1 MVISMWIAAAAAAV
15 QAAPAAPAGQSIQQQ
30 FDAASAALDKAQ
42 WDEAARLY
50 ERLEARLGA
59 ATPTAARSRAIVRI
73 RKAHA
78 LVNLHRWGEA
88 ETALRQ
94 GLAALP
100 ANDASVREDRALGLL
115 DMGELS
121 ERALDYGEALKDYRA
136 AEPVLPGSFQV
147 RALRGLI
154 QTGMFYDAQQALA
167 DAQRGLA
174 LAATDPANKRREA
187 VFRTLRGRVLLNLGR
202 TAEAR
207 QDFEKAVTL
216 LGGLTEHVD
225 INDLAARSDAAIAAR
240 IAGDQEAAR
249 KYLAWT
255 GAGHFDT
262 PFPAALD
269 MAPPPCGE
277 ELKPDDVAVVELA
290 ISPDGSVAEATP
302 IYASRQ
308 GTSALL
314 FARAAGAWSWQP
326 EDLAKIPP
334 LFRALTRLEMRCST
348 AVRHPIVAELLRPEV
363 DEWLQQHHVEPLDT
377 GDVGQA
383 ARLKPLQAELA
394 RREAGAGQASV
405 VLVPVLVDLARNPLV
420 GNEDSRADLDRALG
434 IATAAKAPGPVIAY
448 LGIFRA
454 LAVDWRALHAGNADA
469 SLRALL
475 ADPRVAADPR
485 ASTAVRL
492 AVAARL
498 ASTKAGRADAMA
510 LLDEATRTPGLPPQ
524 DPMRAAAFA
533 RLASLKLANGDTE
546 AARATYAASGL
557 SADQCALLDAT
568 PRLKHGG
575 GSSGDFPQEAM
586 RWGFEGWAKLEYDL
600 TAAGV
605 TTNVR
610 PTVAYPPF
618 IFGKAG
624 SEIVQRLRYD
634 ASFRPDGSLGCGG
647 MSQSIQFRIGR

>member
-1 MVISMWIAAAAAAV
+1 MAVSMWIAAAAAAV
-15 QAAPAAPAGQSIQQQ
+15 QAVPAAPAGQSIQQQ

-50 ERLEARLGA
+50 EGLEARLGA

-88 ETALRQ
+88 ETALRH

-136 AEPVLPGSFQV
+136 AEPALPGSFQV
-147 RALRGLI
+147 RALRGMI

-167 DAQRGLA
+167 DAERGLA
-174 LAATDPANKRREA
+174 LAATDPGNKRREA

-207 QDFEKAVTL
+207 QDFEKAVSL

-225 INDLAARSDAAIAAR
+225 VNDLAARSDAAVAAR
-240 IAGDQEAAR
+240 LAGDEEAAR

-269 MAPPPCGE
+269 MPPPPCGD

-290 ISPDGSVAEATP
+290 ISPEGSVAEATP

-348 AVRHPIVAELLRPEV
+348 AVRHPLVAELLRPEV
-363 DEWLQQHHVEPLDT
+363 DEWLQQQHVEPLDS

-394 RREAGAGQASV
+394 RREATAGPAAV
-405 VLVPVLVDLARNPLV
+405 ALVPVLVDIARNPLV
-420 GNEDSRADLDRALG
+420 SIAEGQAHLDRALA
-434 IATAAKAPGPVIAY
+434 IAAAAKAPGPVVAY
-448 LGIFRA
+448 LGILRA
-454 LAVDWRALHAGNADA
+454 LDLDWRAIHAGQADA
-469 SLRALL
+469 PLRALL
-475 ADPRVAADPR
+475 ADSRIAADPR
-485 ASTAVRL
+485 AATAVRL
-492 AVAARL
+492 ALAARL
-498 ASTKAGRADAMA
+498 AASKAGRADAMA
-510 LLDEATRTPGLPPQ
+510 LLDDATRTPGLPAQ

-568 PRLKHGG
+568 PRLKRGA

-586 RWGFEGWAKLEYDL
+586 RWGFEGWARLEYDL

-624 SEIVQRLRYD
+624 SEIVRRLRYD

-647 MSQSIQFRIGR
+647 MSQSIQFRIRH